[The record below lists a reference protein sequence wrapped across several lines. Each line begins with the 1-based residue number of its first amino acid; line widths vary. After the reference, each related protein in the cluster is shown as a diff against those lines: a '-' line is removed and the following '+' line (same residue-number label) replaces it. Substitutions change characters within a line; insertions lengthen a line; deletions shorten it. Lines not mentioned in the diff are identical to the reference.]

1 MTSCWTQPFHS
12 ESRNPGGWEEA
23 WWRKADESRAAR
35 LTQSSGLLAARR
47 RMRTGRTAP
56 ASNISPLVRFEL
68 PALRHRARRTERTR
82 VPSAPEAPSAMPEGS
97 HSALY
102 ELPMGE
108 ESPRLST
115 ASSASSNERASLGA
129 VPDCSAPFG
138 TDPSDGERPVSL
150 VSTLSSG
157 SSRDGHSLCG
167 SAPPPPGDDVDLEL
181 SPARGTKKSQQ
192 ADSRGNRQAEFRRN
206 GSQSAEA
213 VPHAWISPFAAKAM
227 APNPKLTYVDRVV
240 VEIIETEGMYVRD
253 LRSIVQ
259 DYLAHIIDKA
269 DLPIRPEHVSA
280 LFGNIEDIYEFNS
293 ELLQSLNQCD
303 NDPVAIAKCF
313 VDMSE
318 YFTIY
323 TQYCTNYPNSVAA
336 LTECMQN
343 KVLAKFFRDRQ
354 ASLKCSLPL
363 GSYLLKPVQR
373 ILKYHLLLQ
382 EIAKHFDPEEEGYEV
397 VEEAIDTMTRV
408 AWYINDMKRKHEH
421 AIRLQEIQSLL
432 INWKGPDLTTYGE
445 LVLEGTFRIHRA
457 KNERTLFLFDKI
469 LLITKK
475 RGEHYEHKSNILCS
489 ALMLIDS
496 AKDSLCFSV
505 TRFKYPKQPHTVQ
518 AKTVEEKRLWT
529 HHIKRLILEN
539 HHAIIP
545 EKAKEAILEMDSI
558 YPTKYRYSPERL
570 KKAVSYSSDEFPGGV
585 RRGRRRSE
593 PAKQIIKSTKAILKH
608 ADSEGAL
615 QANRRSLQA
624 GASVSTLG
632 SSQGEPEAERPSVED
647 DDEEPGVQKD
657 SFERLSPSDSE
668 EPRPGAPPC
677 ERVEQED
684 WENNEDDILMGD
696 DQDEDGCEVTGEGS
710 PKQEGG
716 RDEPTEDGN
725 PQEHHAPE
733 GQQQPPSGTPEI
745 GVTEDEMEDAS
756 DSEPTDMR
764 VAHENP
770 EIVAASE
777 ELRDREEMTECLLVP
792 QLVEAKCLS
801 SGETTQDED
810 DDEEEEMAR
819 DPEPARILPQSV
831 LDQASVIAERFVS
844 SFSRKESLLVEETR
858 SLSCSSPR
866 LNTRSGSA
874 SALSLGETFQ
884 EPPTPAVDPISSSAD
899 NCFELDRGSLRR
911 RDTLSKRDR
920 LLIDKIRTYYEH
932 AEDQDANFSLRRRE
946 SLSYIPVGL
955 VRNLSSRL
963 NSIPKEEA
971 SVAERKPASN
981 SRTPSWSVFDL
992 PGLENDQ
999 GAGAKLPDPNLV
1011 VSQSTR
1017 LPSQSVSDMPITDD
1031 EFRPSSEMIMVW
1043 QEMEMEMEVNG
1054 DLKEHQDSL
1063 KSQKDTYS
1071 GPSLSQ
1077 RAKGGPEAKYSEPLI
1092 ILEESDLSTI
1102 SEESSVV
1109 SPLKSSKDAEEGK
1122 LQIDSL
1128 GESLGPYEEGRVPR
1142 TPVPRIISLRSE
1154 LEEDMLQQDMEKMK
1168 SKVFQLAR
1176 QYSQRIKNTRPM
1188 VRPRG
1193 RDAEVHFLKKNL
1205 PSVQEEKLDVEDKGK
1220 PTLLLPL
1227 NTYEQVILREVHS
1240 PSPAHTPTSLGSP
1253 HILSPGRSSS
1263 RSPLSPVQAESFHW
1277 PDVREL
1283 RSRYCQRGP
1292 SGGPPRLSAVNR
1304 SCSVPEKMT
1313 DHASERP
1320 HGTWRH
1326 FSFSSSSSPPVELG
1340 QLASGGP
1347 QDMPIYRSHSSR
1359 GPLGRGIDKLC
1370 RSSSLDHRLPNLQDR
1385 EVPDGYYVSGQASLP
1400 NDHKVIVV
1408 EKAKSWGG
1416 AEKTER
1422 KPGEPEGYAHN
1433 QLPTSQE
1440 EMSIMA
1446 VIDRCRA
1453 YQESDEYRQR
1463 EGGEAVA
1470 SEQLDCPHVSAL
1482 TTGRKT
1488 DNSQQSLVKNLREKF
1503 QNMSSN
1509 T

>member
-1 MTSCWTQPFHS
+1 MKTTAR
-12 ESRNPGGWEEA
+12 SRSWGPVAGGWGA
-23 WWRKADESRAAR
+23 GVSR
-35 LTQSSGLLAARR
+35 
-47 RMRTGRTAP
+47 
-56 ASNISPLVRFEL
+56 
-68 PALRHRARRTERTR
+68 
-82 VPSAPEAPSAMPEGS
+82 APSARTTLEDRRFLHGFNRRIS
-97 HSALY
+97 RLF
-102 ELPMGE
+102 

-115 ASSASSNERASLGA
+115 ASSGSSNERASLGA

-167 SAPPPPGDDVDLEL
+167 SAPPPPGDDVDFEL
-181 SPARGTKKSQQ
+181 SPAGGTKKWQQ
-192 ADSRGNRQAEFRRN
+192 ADSRGIRPAESRRN

-269 DLPIRPEHVSA
+269 DLPIRPEHVCA
-280 LFGNIEDIYEFNS
+280 LFGNIENIYEFNS

-303 NDPVAIAKCF
+303 NDPVAIARCF

-445 LVLEGTFRIHRA
+445 LVLEGTFRIHRV

-570 KKAVSYSSDEFPGGV
+570 KKAMSYSSDEFPGGG

-593 PAKQIIKSTKAILKH
+593 PAKQIIKSTKAILK
-608 ADSEGAL
+608 
-615 QANRRSLQA
+615 
-624 GASVSTLG
+624 
-632 SSQGEPEAERPSVED
+632 
-647 DDEEPGVQKD
+647 DE
-657 SFERLSPSDSE
+657 
-668 EPRPGAPPC
+668 
-677 ERVEQED
+677 
-684 WENNEDDILMGD
+684 N
-696 DQDEDGCEVTGEGS
+696 GCEGTGEGS
-710 PKQEGG
+710 PKQECG

-725 PQEHHAPE
+725 PKEHHAPDD
-733 GQQQPPSGTPEI
+733 QLHPHSGAPEI

-770 EIVAASE
+770 EVVAPSE
-777 ELRDREEMTECLLVP
+777 QLRDGEGMTEGLLVP
-792 QLVEAKCLS
+792 QLVEAKSLS

-810 DDEEEEMAR
+810 DDEEEEMAQ

-844 SFSRKESLLVEETR
+844 SLSRRESLLADETR

-866 LNTRSGSA
+866 LSTRSRTA

-899 NCFELDRGSLRR
+899 NCFELDRGSIRR

-932 AEDQDANFSLRRRE
+932 AEDQDANFSLKRRE

-963 NSIPKEEA
+963 NSIPKEKA
-971 SVAERKPASN
+971 SVAEKKPISN

-999 GAGAKLPDPNLV
+999 GAGAKLPDPNLEV
-1011 VSQSTR
+1011 FQSTK
-1017 LPSQSVSDMPITDD
+1017 LPSPSVSEIPITDD
-1031 EFRPSSEMIMVW
+1031 EFRPSSEMIKVW
-1043 QEMEMEMEVNG
+1043 QEMEMEVNG
-1054 DLKEHQDSL
+1054 DLTEHQDSL
-1063 KSQKDTYS
+1063 KSQKNTNS

-1077 RAKGGPEAKYSEPLI
+1077 RGKSGPEAKYSEPLI
-1092 ILEESDLSTI
+1092 ILEESELSTI

-1109 SPLKSSKDAEEGK
+1109 SPIKSSKDGEEGK
-1122 LQIDSL
+1122 LQLDSL
-1128 GESLGPYEEGRVPR
+1128 GESLDPYEEGRVPR
-1142 TPVPRIISLRSE
+1142 IPVPRIISLGSE
-1154 LEEDMLQQDMEKMK
+1154 LEEDLLQQDMEKMK
-1168 SKVFQLAR
+1168 SKVLQLAR
-1176 QYSQRIKNTRPM
+1176 QYSQRIKNTRPT
-1188 VRPRG
+1188 VRQRG
-1193 RDAEVHFLKKNL
+1193 RDAEAHFLKKNL

-1240 PSPAHTPTSLGSP
+1240 PSPAHTPSSLGSP

-1292 SGGPPRLSAVNR
+1292 NSGPPRLSAVKR
-1304 SCSVPEKMT
+1304 SCSVPEKMM
-1313 DHASERP
+1313 DHAFERP
-1320 HGTWRH
+1320 QGTWRH
-1326 FSFSSSSSPPVELG
+1326 FSFSSSSSPPVELS
-1340 QLASGGP
+1340 QVASGGP
-1347 QDMPIYRSHSSR
+1347 QDIPIYKSHASR

-1370 RSSSLDHRLPNLQDR
+1370 RSRSLDHRLPNLQDR
-1385 EVPDGYYVSGQASLP
+1385 ELADGYYVSGQASLP
-1400 NDHKVIVV
+1400 NDRKVIVV
-1408 EKAKSWGG
+1408 EKAESWGG

-1422 KPGEPEGYAHN
+1422 KPGEPEGYAHK

-1440 EMSIMA
+1440 EMSIME

-1463 EGGEAVA
+1463 EGGKAVA
-1470 SEQLDCPHVSAL
+1470 SEQLDGPHVSVL
-1482 TTGRKT
+1482 TTGRKM
-1488 DNSQQSLVKNLREKF
+1488 DNSQQGLVKNLREKF

>member
-1 MTSCWTQPFHS
+1 MKTTAR
-12 ESRNPGGWEEA
+12 SRSWGPVAGGWGA
-23 WWRKADESRAAR
+23 GVSR
-35 LTQSSGLLAARR
+35 
-47 RMRTGRTAP
+47 
-56 ASNISPLVRFEL
+56 
-68 PALRHRARRTERTR
+68 
-82 VPSAPEAPSAMPEGS
+82 APSARTTLEDRRFLHGFNRRIS
-97 HSALY
+97 RLF
-102 ELPMGE
+102 

-167 SAPPPPGDDVDLEL
+167 SAPPPPGDDVDFEL
-181 SPARGTKKSQQ
+181 SPAGGTKKWQQ
-192 ADSRGNRQAEFRRN
+192 ADSRGIRPAESRRN

-269 DLPIRPEHVSA
+269 DLPIRPEHVCA
-280 LFGNIEDIYEFNS
+280 LFGNIENIYEFNS

-303 NDPVAIAKCF
+303 NDPVAIARCF

-445 LVLEGTFRIHRA
+445 LVLEGTFRIHRV

-570 KKAVSYSSDEFPGGV
+570 KKAMSYSSDEFPGGG

-593 PAKQIIKSTKAILKH
+593 PAKQIIKSTKAILK
-608 ADSEGAL
+608 
-615 QANRRSLQA
+615 
-624 GASVSTLG
+624 
-632 SSQGEPEAERPSVED
+632 
-647 DDEEPGVQKD
+647 DE
-657 SFERLSPSDSE
+657 
-668 EPRPGAPPC
+668 
-677 ERVEQED
+677 
-684 WENNEDDILMGD
+684 N
-696 DQDEDGCEVTGEGS
+696 GCEGTGEGS
-710 PKQEGG
+710 PKQECG

-725 PQEHHAPE
+725 PKEHHAPE
-733 GQQQPPSGTPEI
+733 DKLHPHSGAPEI

-770 EIVAASE
+770 EVVAPSE
-777 ELRDREEMTECLLVP
+777 QLRDGEGMTEGLLVP
-792 QLVEAKCLS
+792 QLVEAKSLS

-810 DDEEEEMAR
+810 DDEEEEMAQ

-844 SFSRKESLLVEETR
+844 SLSRRESLLADETR

-866 LNTRSGSA
+866 LSTRSRTA

-899 NCFELDRGSLRR
+899 NCFELDRGSIRR

-932 AEDQDANFSLRRRE
+932 AEDQDANFSLKRRE

-971 SVAERKPASN
+971 SVAEKKPISN

-999 GAGAKLPDPNLV
+999 GAGAKLPDPNLEV
-1011 VSQSTR
+1011 FQSTK
-1017 LPSQSVSDMPITDD
+1017 LPSPSVSEIPITDD
-1031 EFRPSSEMIMVW
+1031 EFRPSSEMIKVW
-1043 QEMEMEMEVNG
+1043 QEMEMEVNG
-1054 DLKEHQDSL
+1054 DLTEHQDSL
-1063 KSQKDTYS
+1063 KSQKNTNS

-1077 RAKGGPEAKYSEPLI
+1077 RGKSGPEAKYSEPLI
-1092 ILEESDLSTI
+1092 ILEESELSTI

-1109 SPLKSSKDAEEGK
+1109 SPIKSSKDGEEGK
-1122 LQIDSL
+1122 LQLDSL
-1128 GESLGPYEEGRVPR
+1128 GESLDPYEEGRVPR
-1142 TPVPRIISLRSE
+1142 IPVPRIISLGSE
-1154 LEEDMLQQDMEKMK
+1154 LEEDLLQQDMEKMK
-1168 SKVFQLAR
+1168 SKVLQLAR
-1176 QYSQRIKNTRPM
+1176 QYSQRIKNTRPT
-1188 VRPRG
+1188 VRQRG
-1193 RDAEVHFLKKNL
+1193 RDAEAHFLKKNL

-1240 PSPAHTPTSLGSP
+1240 PSPAHTPSSLGSP

-1292 SGGPPRLSAVNR
+1292 NSGPPRLSAVKR
-1304 SCSVPEKMT
+1304 SCSVPEKMM
-1313 DHASERP
+1313 DHAFERP
-1320 HGTWRH
+1320 QGTWRH
-1326 FSFSSSSSPPVELG
+1326 FSFSSSSSPPVELS
-1340 QLASGGP
+1340 QVASGGP
-1347 QDMPIYRSHSSR
+1347 QDIPIYKSHASR

-1370 RSSSLDHRLPNLQDR
+1370 RSRSLDHRLPNLQDR
-1385 EVPDGYYVSGQASLP
+1385 ELADGYYVSGQASLP
-1400 NDHKVIVV
+1400 NDRKVIVV
-1408 EKAKSWGG
+1408 EKAESWGG

-1422 KPGEPEGYAHN
+1422 KPGEPEGYAHK

-1440 EMSIMA
+1440 EMSIME

-1463 EGGEAVA
+1463 EGGKAVA
-1470 SEQLDCPHVSAL
+1470 SEQLDGPHVSVL
-1482 TTGRKT
+1482 TTGRKM
-1488 DNSQQSLVKNLREKF
+1488 DNSQQGLVKNLREKF

>member
-1 MTSCWTQPFHS
+1 MKTTAR
-12 ESRNPGGWEEA
+12 SRSWGPVAGGWGA
-23 WWRKADESRAAR
+23 GVSR
-35 LTQSSGLLAARR
+35 
-47 RMRTGRTAP
+47 
-56 ASNISPLVRFEL
+56 
-68 PALRHRARRTERTR
+68 
-82 VPSAPEAPSAMPEGS
+82 APSARTTLEDRRFLHGFNRRIS
-97 HSALY
+97 RLF
-102 ELPMGE
+102 

-115 ASSASSNERASLGA
+115 ASSGSSNERASLGA

-167 SAPPPPGDDVDLEL
+167 SAPPPPGDDVDFEL
-181 SPARGTKKSQQ
+181 SPAGGTKKWQQ
-192 ADSRGNRQAEFRRN
+192 ADSRGIRPAESRRN

-269 DLPIRPEHVSA
+269 DLPIRPEHVCA
-280 LFGNIEDIYEFNS
+280 LFGNIENIYEFNS

-303 NDPVAIAKCF
+303 NDPVAIARCF

-445 LVLEGTFRIHRA
+445 LVLEGTFRIHRV

-570 KKAVSYSSDEFPGGV
+570 KKAMSYSSDEFPGGG

-615 QANRRSLQA
+615 QADRRSLQA
-624 GASVSTLG
+624 RASVSTLG

-677 ERVEQED
+677 ERVAQED

-696 DQDEDGCEVTGEGS
+696 DQVADFASSMLAAISCWHYRAKALLFARFTTDENGCEGTGEGS
-710 PKQEGG
+710 PKQECG

-725 PQEHHAPE
+725 PKEHHAPDD
-733 GQQQPPSGTPEI
+733 QLHPHSGAPEI

-770 EIVAASE
+770 EVVAPSE
-777 ELRDREEMTECLLVP
+777 QLRDGEGMTEGLLVP
-792 QLVEAKCLS
+792 QLVEAKSLS

-810 DDEEEEMAR
+810 DDEEEEMAQ

-844 SFSRKESLLVEETR
+844 SLSRRESLLADETR

-866 LNTRSGSA
+866 LSTRSRTA

-899 NCFELDRGSLRR
+899 NCFELDRGSIRR

-932 AEDQDANFSLRRRE
+932 AEDQDANFSLKRRE

-963 NSIPKEEA
+963 NSIPKEKA
-971 SVAERKPASN
+971 SVAEKKPISN

-999 GAGAKLPDPNLV
+999 GAGAKLPDPNLEV
-1011 VSQSTR
+1011 FQSTK
-1017 LPSQSVSDMPITDD
+1017 LPSPSVSEIPITDD
-1031 EFRPSSEMIMVW
+1031 EFRPSSEMIKVW
-1043 QEMEMEMEVNG
+1043 QEMEMEVNG
-1054 DLKEHQDSL
+1054 DLTEHQDSL
-1063 KSQKDTYS
+1063 KSQKNTNS

-1077 RAKGGPEAKYSEPLI
+1077 RGKSGPEAKYSEPLI
-1092 ILEESDLSTI
+1092 ILEESELSTI

-1109 SPLKSSKDAEEGK
+1109 SPIKSSKDGEEGK
-1122 LQIDSL
+1122 LQLDSL
-1128 GESLGPYEEGRVPR
+1128 GESLDPYEEGRVPR
-1142 TPVPRIISLRSE
+1142 IPVPRIISLGSE
-1154 LEEDMLQQDMEKMK
+1154 LEEDLLQQDMEKMK
-1168 SKVFQLAR
+1168 SKVLQLAR
-1176 QYSQRIKNTRPM
+1176 QYSQRIKNTRPT
-1188 VRPRG
+1188 VRQRG
-1193 RDAEVHFLKKNL
+1193 RDAEAHFLKKNL

-1240 PSPAHTPTSLGSP
+1240 PSPAHTPSSLGSP

-1292 SGGPPRLSAVNR
+1292 NSGPPRLSAVKR
-1304 SCSVPEKMT
+1304 SCSVPEKMM
-1313 DHASERP
+1313 DHAFERP
-1320 HGTWRH
+1320 QGTWRH
-1326 FSFSSSSSPPVELG
+1326 FSFSSSSSPPVELS
-1340 QLASGGP
+1340 QVASGGP
-1347 QDMPIYRSHSSR
+1347 QDIPIYKSHASR

-1370 RSSSLDHRLPNLQDR
+1370 RSRSLDHRLPNLQDR
-1385 EVPDGYYVSGQASLP
+1385 ELADGYYVSGQASLP
-1400 NDHKVIVV
+1400 NDRKVIVV
-1408 EKAKSWGG
+1408 EKAESWGG

-1422 KPGEPEGYAHN
+1422 KPGEPEGYAHK

-1440 EMSIMA
+1440 EMSIME

-1463 EGGEAVA
+1463 EGGKAVA
-1470 SEQLDCPHVSAL
+1470 SEQLDGPHVSVL
-1482 TTGRKT
+1482 TTGRKM
-1488 DNSQQSLVKNLREKF
+1488 DNSQQGLVKNLREKF